1 MIEKI
6 LNRYNFL
13 YINKEEETYYR
24 AFDGSKS
31 KIELTIASLTIALE
45 LEWSKEYELG
55 GSDHLDIII
64 EDESFHET
72 IAEMEHKI
80 GQIGCSFRKRAQ
92 KQ

>member
-24 AFDGSKS
+24 AFDGNKS
-31 KIELTIASLTIALE
+31 TIDLTVASLTIGLE

-55 GSDHLDIII
+55 ERDVPMKQQQRWNKG
-64 EDESFHET
+64 
-72 IAEMEHKI
+72 
-80 GQIGCSFRKRAQ
+80 RANWM
-92 KQ
+92 